1 MDIKENITVRRTV
14 YEAACRLEK
23 AAVQRDDNLNDW
35 NLAEWL
41 RDTYREIGLSEEAD
55 HWHEVYQY
63 LMSLVCMASGVAI
76 DIVEDSRAS

>member
-14 YEAACRLEK
+14 YEAACRLEE
-23 AAVQRDDNLNDW
+23 AAKQRDDNLANW

-41 RDTYREIGLSEEAD
+41 RDTYREIGLPDEAD

-63 LMSLVCMASGVAI
+63 LMSLGCMSFDVAI
-76 DIVEDSRAS
+76 DIVEDNRAG